1 MSTAIL
7 LLLLAPFVI
16 MIIVF
21 GVVVIVA
28 LCQAK
33 SEDVPK
39 VLSESSLVFRRMTDR
54 LPSARLPRLGG
65 GTATPELTENTT
77 GEEAR

>member
-1 MSTAIL
+1 MSTTIVL
-7 LLLLAPFVI
+7 LLLVPFIVTVT
-16 MIIVF
+16 VF

-33 SEDVPK
+33 SEDVPT
-39 VLSESSLVFRRMTDR
+39 VLRESSSVFRRMTDR
-54 LPSARLPRLGG
+54 LPTARMPRLGG
-65 GTATPELTENTT
+65 TAAPELTENTS

>member
-1 MSTAIL
+1 LPTAIV
-7 LLLLAPFVI
+7 LLLLAPFVVI
-16 MIIVF
+16 VIVF

-33 SEDVPK
+33 SEDVPT
-39 VLSESSLVFRRMTDR
+39 VLRESSSVFRRMTER
-54 LPSARLPRLGG
+54 LPSVRMPRLGG
-65 GTATPELTENTT
+65 TAAPQAIENTS